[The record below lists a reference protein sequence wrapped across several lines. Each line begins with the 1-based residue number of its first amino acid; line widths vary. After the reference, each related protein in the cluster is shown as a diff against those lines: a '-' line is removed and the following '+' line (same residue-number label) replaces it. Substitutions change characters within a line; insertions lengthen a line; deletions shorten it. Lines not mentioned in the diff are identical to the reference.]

1 MEVETEDLVEQLFSK
16 LKTLNE
22 TIWEG
27 KVNRPRIQEW
37 LSNFKID
44 QSGLSDEGLHML
56 YLLRQFMYFGDS
68 QIRELLKALY
78 RDLYKYPIVERI
90 RKDNNNTS
98 DYHFISEAFCDKL
111 VKTRFL
117 GMGNPSESGYYL
129 LYYFRQENRLPKT
142 LFIHSHQIFNR
153 YGAPSSTTS
162 LRSPD
167 VERYVFIDDLCGSG
181 TQAKDYSEQ
190 VLQDLKRLNPTIQ
203 VSYYTLFATTEG
215 LNEVRGNTLF
225 DRVESIFELDDTFK
239 CFSPTSRYFQ
249 PEDSRINQQFAEA
262 TSQKYGL
269 SLFPHH
275 PQGYKDGQL
284 LLSLHHNTPD
294 NSLPIFWYDEPGGTQ
309 WVPIFRRYPK
319 YYGWT

>member
-1 MEVETEDLVEQLFSK
+1 MEDIIEQLFSK

-27 KVNRPRIQEW
+27 KVNKPRIEEW
-37 LSNFKID
+37 LDNFEID
-44 QSGLSDEGLHML
+44 KSGFPSERLHVL
-56 YLLRQFMYFGDS
+56 YLLRQFMYFGDR

-78 RDLYKYPIVERI
+78 RDLYKYPIVEQI
-90 RKDNNNTS
+90 RKDNS
-98 DYHFISEAFCDKL
+98 DTNDSAFIFKAFCDEL
-111 VKTRFL
+111 LKTRFL

-129 LYYFRQENRLPKT
+129 LYYFRQENNLPKT

-153 YGAPSSTTS
+153 HGAPPPNIS
-162 LRSPD
+162 LRAPD

-190 VLQDLKRLNPTIQ
+190 ILQDLKRINPKVQ
-203 VSYYTLFATTEG
+203 VSYYTLFATTSG

-225 DRVESIFELDDTFK
+225 DRVESIFELDETFR

-249 PEDSRINQQFAEA
+249 PVDSRINAQFTED
-262 TSQKYGL
+262 TCRKYGSVL
-269 SLFPHH
+269 LPDD
-275 PQGYKDGQL
+275 PLGYKDGQL
-284 LLSLHHNTPD
+284 LLGLHHNTPD
-294 NSLPIFWYDEPGGTQ
+294 NSLPIFWYDEPDVTP

-319 YYGWT
+319 YYGWA